1 MLQGSLVVPEQI
13 DMRLTLHPLFPFA
26 FIFTDWPIP
35 ELSMFAKPKDSA
47 NIYIAFIFSV
57 LSFFT
62 LAIDM
67 VR

>member
-1 MLQGSLVVPEQI
+1 MY
-13 DMRLTLHPLFPFA
+13 LF
-26 FIFTDWPIP
+26 IDWPIP

-67 VR
+67 IR

>member
-1 MLQGSLVVPEQI
+1 VS
-13 DMRLTLHPLFPFA
+13 LTLSSTFPNVPTFP
-26 FIFTDWPIP
+26 DWPIP

-47 NIYIAFIFSV
+47 NIYIAFTFSF

-67 VR
+67 IR